1 MRTSAQSIIKT
12 VMGAAALLVASCSGA
27 LAQCAMCKAAISSS
41 ADSAAKASGM
51 NLAVLVLLIPP
62 LAMFCAF
69 FVAAYRFRKAPGE
82 AEASDIPEETP
93 PLRSALVEV
102 DKPVRAPL
110 RAKGDGP
117 TANALG

>member
-1 MRTSAQSIIKT
+1 MQSIIKSLT
-12 VMGAAALLVASCSGA
+12 GAAAFVVVSCSDA
-27 LAQCAMCKAAISSS
+27 LAQCAMCKAAVASS

-82 AEASDIPEETP
+82 TPASDIRKGKST
-93 PLRSALVEV
+93 RRAALDEV
-102 DKPVRAPL
+102 DKGGRSRL
-110 RAKGDGP
+110 RAKGDDP
-117 TANALG
+117 TASALG

>member
-1 MRTSAQSIIKT
+1 MGTHTQRIIKS
-12 VMGAAALLVASCSGA
+12 VMGAVTLMVAMCSSA
-27 LAQCAMCKAAISSS
+27 LAQCAMCKAAVASS
-41 ADSAAKASGM
+41 ADSASKASSM

-82 AEASDIPEETP
+82 TLASDVPKEKATRHSTLIE
-93 PLRSALVEV
+93 A
-102 DKPVRAPL
+102 DKTGRARL

-117 TANALG
+117 TASALG

>member
-1 MRTSAQSIIKT
+1 MRTEAQRIIKS
-12 VMGAAALLVASCSGA
+12 VAGAAALVVVSCADA
-27 LAQCAMCKAAISSS
+27 LAQCAMCKAAVASS
-41 ADSAAKASGM
+41 ADSASKASGM

-82 AEASDIPEETP
+82 ALSSDIPKEKTTRRAP
-93 PLRSALVEV
+93 LVEV
-102 DKPVRAPL
+102 DKAERARL

-117 TANALG
+117 TASALS